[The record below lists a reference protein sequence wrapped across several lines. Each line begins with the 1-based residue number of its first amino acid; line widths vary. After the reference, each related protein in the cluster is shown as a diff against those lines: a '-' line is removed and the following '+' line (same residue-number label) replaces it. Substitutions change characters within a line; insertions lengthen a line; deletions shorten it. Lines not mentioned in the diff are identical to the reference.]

1 MDYREYVK
9 KEKKGYAFKYK
20 NALIEV
26 SNIKNLGDF
35 IEIEFLNNEE
45 SIENQIKELKLIL
58 KEIGIEES
66 SIETEPYINLLKKK
80 L

>member
-45 SIENQIKELKLIL
+45 SIENQIKELKSIL

-66 SIETEPYINLLKKK
+66 SIETEPYINLLKKN

>member
-45 SIENQIKELKLIL
+45 SIENQIKESSKIKIFASFLAKARAIEIL
-58 KEIGIEES
+58 CF
-66 SIETEPYINLLKKK
+66 
-80 L
+80 

>member
-1 MDYREYVK
+1 M
-9 KEKKGYAFKYK
+9 
-20 NALIEV
+20 
-26 SNIKNLGDF
+26 GDF

-45 SIENQIKELKLIL
+45 SIENQIKEIKSIL
-58 KEIGIEES
+58 KEIWIEEY

>member
-1 MDYREYVK
+1 M
-9 KEKKGYAFKYK
+9 
-20 NALIEV
+20 

-45 SIENQIKELKLIL
+45 SIENQIKELKSIL